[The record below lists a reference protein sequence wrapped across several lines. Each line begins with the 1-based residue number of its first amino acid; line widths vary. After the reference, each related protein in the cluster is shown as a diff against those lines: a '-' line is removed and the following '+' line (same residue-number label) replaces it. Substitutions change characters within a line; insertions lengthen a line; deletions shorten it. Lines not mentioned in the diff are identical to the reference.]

1 MDGYSDHNEIQEC
14 IDGKHLCYIHVITL
28 TPNVKSRH
36 KLMDQGII
44 AWTKN
49 KYRYDLIWDLLEI
62 YCDEGKKQ
70 RQFPVD
76 VARVMMESDRF
87 CIHIYMM
94 LSQGW
99 IVFGMWI
106 LKKTL

>member
-1 MDGYSDHNEIQEC
+1 MIMDGYSDHNEIQEC

-49 KYRYDLIWDLLEI
+49 KYN
-62 YCDEGKKQ
+62 
-70 RQFPVD
+70 
-76 VARVMMESDRF
+76 M
-87 CIHIYMM
+87 
-94 LSQGW
+94 
-99 IVFGMWI
+99 
-106 LKKTL
+106 T